1 LQLKFYFLLNQTN
14 ISLSPRLAKALGD
27 SITRMQVEE
36 SGVFPTHWMWND
48 CKETLQNFWLNCHI
62 YTAFSMMKLAKAT
75 GEI

>member
-1 LQLKFYFLLNQTN
+1 
-14 ISLSPRLAKALGD
+14 
-27 SITRMQVEE
+27 VEE